1 MLFSTVKVSKLVWCF
16 GGFSLGFFSLGRC
29 CSLSNLKLACFGNK
43 WRRNFNVSVEI
54 FKTFYGSLRT
64 CSRKSKE
71 SVDCVELYSTLLHLT
86 TKPSYQLGVF
96 WIGLI
101 TFALSL
107 LTRGTNISKC
117 LSEKRF
123 QMHSQQNCSR
133 CPWDTCCRGTYL
145 VISRLGQLK
154 VMT

>member
-1 MLFSTVKVSKLVWCF
+1 MTAQYIDELSGEFKPLLFSTVKVSKLVWCF
-16 GGFSLGFFSLGRC
+16 GGFSLVFFSLGRC

-107 LTRGTNISKC
+107 LTRGTNTSKC

-133 CPWDTCCRGTYL
+133 CP
-145 VISRLGQLK
+145 
-154 VMT
+154 